1 MLEMDKDATKVA
13 VVLFDAV
20 IELADVRLIQKSQHL
35 FLELPA
41 PFPRDNF
48 DEINSLV
55 ERFLHN
61 PIQFGVN
68 LATAIVD
75 VVQIEFEFCHIAQSV
90 MRAFIQSLVL

>member
-20 IELADVRLIQKSQHL
+20 IELADVGLIQKSQYL

-41 PFPRDNF
+41 SFPGDNF
-48 DEINSLV
+48 DEINFLV
-55 ERFLHN
+55 ERLLHN
-61 PIQFGVN
+61 PIQLGVN
-68 LATAIVD
+68 LTTAVVN
-75 VVQIEFEFCHIAQSV
+75 VVQIEFEFCHVQSV